1 MTSSIRQ
8 TPAVKPALTVKA
20 AQAPTA
26 TTKQPSKTFED
37 HFNRTGPS
45 AAEIKQAREAIAALA
60 KGPGVPLLQ
69 SKKAAWLK
77 EAGVKLEAAREA
89 RGVLQDAEWAKKV
102 PETETDAARDVVQDF
117 ANQIRSVEIR
127 AGVRPFP
134 KPLNPFR
141 PLGDVSRSILNGMG
155 NNVLGA
161 ILAPILIPV
170 AIVGD
175 IVDTIT
181 RPIQALVWPVAH
193 AWHGLQ
199 WTGRKLGIS

>member
-1 MTSSIRQ
+1 MTSIRKTTASQ
-8 TPAVKPALTVKA
+8 PTPTAKAAPAPAPAAEKKALTFGD
-20 AQAPTA
+20 
-26 TTKQPSKTFED
+26 SFS
-37 HFNRTGPS
+37 RGGPS
-45 AAEIKQAREAIAALA
+45 AAEIKQAKAAIAALA
-60 KGPGVPLLQ
+60 TVPGVPLAQ
-69 SKKAAWLK
+69 SKKAAWL
-77 EAGVKLEAAREA
+77 EAAGAKLEAAREA
-89 RGVLQDAEWAKKV
+89 RGVLSDAEWAKQL
-102 PETETDAARDVVQDF
+102 PESEVDAARDTVRAFEDKV
-117 ANQIRSVEIR
+117 RSVEIR

-141 PLGDVSRSILNGMG
+141 PVGDVSRSIMNGMG

-161 ILAPILIPV
+161 ILAPILLPV

-175 IVDTIT
+175 VVDVVT